1 MDSIKRGSE
10 WVKWDLHV
18 HTASSFDYEYRAD
31 DADELLVN
39 ALEKHDIQAVAI
51 TDHFLIDAQR
61 IKRIRELVKDKITIF
76 PGVELRTD
84 KGGTNIHVILIFD
97 ENISVDELSQDFEVI
112 MLRQKSKPSQYIGI
126 MKLSKNLP
134 KRIMV

>member
-1 MDSIKRGSE
+1 MTSWPLAPSALRVSTKRRKCFSKMDSIKRGSE

-51 TDHFLIDAQR
+51 TNHFLIDAQR

-76 PGVELRTD
+76 PGVELHTN
-84 KGGTNIHVILIFD
+84 KNGTNIHIILIHRRS
-97 ENISVDELSQDFEVI
+97 EERRVGKECRSRWS
-112 MLRQKSKPSQYIGI
+112 PYH
-126 MKLSKNLP
+126 
-134 KRIMV
+134 